1 MTELAA
7 LLGLLALAAAVA
19 APPDDAAPDR
29 AGEGTVRLVVEAGP
43 VSVVAVVAEGPA
55 SGTYSVAVE
64 RGGAAGRS
72 RSRQGRA
79 FTVAAGAADTLSV
92 SRVNA
97 VPGDTLRATLEVAW
111 ADGRRTQQTHD
122 EVVAAA
128 GSGE

>member
-1 MTELAA
+1 MSEIVAF
-7 LLGLLALAAAVA
+7 LGLLALAAAVA
-19 APPDDAAPDR
+19 TPP
-29 AGEGTVRLVVEAGP
+29 GETSPSDGAVRLAVEAGP
-43 VSVVAVVAEGPA
+43 SSTVAVVAEGPA
-55 SGTYSVAVE
+55 SGTYAVVVE

-72 RSRQGRA
+72 RTRQSGA

-92 SRVNA
+92 SRVSA
-97 VPGDTLRATLEVAW
+97 VPGDTLRATLEVEW